1 MTDGAEADDGPV
13 TPTRRAPIK
22 ITVLVAD
29 AGLHIRN
36 HYMPTQAYRS
46 ALEAAGFTDVVI
58 RDPEISREALPAHES
73 GSRNAMIDRPVFS
86 LIDCRKT

>member
-1 MTDGAEADDGPV
+1 MTDGAEADDEM
-13 TPTRRAPIK
+13 
-22 ITVLVAD
+22 
-29 AGLHIRN
+29 RN